1 MLKVLVVVPTADV
14 SFVEFEQVRHYLE
27 RRGFA
32 VEVAAPQRGTVHTE
46 EGIELLAHRAVADVR
61 EGEYEAIILL
71 DGHGARQFLADE
83 AVKHLVRNALALGL
97 VVAANGEA
105 VGALAEAGVLHERT
119 VSAPTTMVERIEAA
133 GARWSESPATAE
145 GRVVTGRGEG
155 AVAAFVKA
163 VLREIQQVIRT
174 AEGGGGV

>member
-1 MLKVLVVVPTADV
+1 MVTTTRDRILDEAAKLFT
-14 SFVEFEQVRHYLE
+14 E
-27 RRGFA
+27 RG
-32 VEVAAPQRGTVHTE
+32 
-46 EGIELLAHRAVADVR
+46 
-61 EGEYEAIILL
+61 YEATSVQDI
-71 DGHGARQFLADE
+71 
-83 AVKHLVRNALALGL
+83 ALALGL

-119 VSAPTTMVERIEAA
+119 VSAPATMVERIEAA

-174 AEGGGGV
+174 AEGGGGE